1 MRRLVLFAALFA
13 TATALGGE
21 SKSKSKAPEA
31 ATPATPAATPAA
43 NPAAGTTPTPDAI
56 AAYRE
61 AEMMAIAKTFKAM
74 SMIAKGEVLRPQGE
88 FIGHAESLHNLS
100 LDLVSQYPAGT
111 AHGQAK
117 TEASPAIWTDAAGFA
132 AAAAAFE
139 TATAQVL
146 AAAKVSD
153 NEAVKAGMTAI
164 GQSCGGCHEKFRV
177 ED

>member
-31 ATPATPAATPAA
+31 ATPATPAA

-56 AAYRE
+56 AAYRQ

-100 LDLVSQYPAGT
+100 LDFVSQYPAGT

-117 TEASPAIWTDAAGFA
+117 TEARPEIWTDAAGFA

-146 AAAKVSD
+146 AAAKISD
-153 NEAVKAGMTAI
+153 NEAVKAGMGAI

>member
-1 MRRLVLFAALFA
+1 VRRLVLFAALFA

-31 ATPATPAATPAA
+31 TAPAAATPAA

-74 SMIAKGEVLRPQGE
+74 SMISKGEVLRPQGE
-88 FIGHAESLHNLS
+88 FIGHAEALHNLS

-111 AHGQAK
+111 AHGEAK
-117 TEASPAIWTDAAGFA
+117 SEASPAIWTDAAGFA
-132 AAAAAFE
+132 AAATAFE

-146 AAAKVSD
+146 AAAKISD
-153 NEAVKAGMTAI
+153 NEAVKTGMGAI
-164 GQSCGGCHEKFRV
+164 GQSCGGCHEKFRL